1 MKNTFFNKADSIEE
15 FLKENE
21 DLCSEVSSNEGK
33 NEQIEEDDGCE
44 NEIILQDQID
54 RGRIKLSKS
63 SASCSLSD
71 IQGIVFGGVSS
82 RYWMLRKHIN

>member
-21 DLCSEVSSNEGK
+21 DLCSDVSSNEGK

-44 NEIILQDQID
+44 NEIIL
-54 RGRIKLSKS
+54 
-63 SASCSLSD
+63 
-71 IQGIVFGGVSS
+71 
-82 RYWMLRKHIN
+82 